1 MTKRKPID
9 SDEIQVFRDAV
20 KDVRP
25 LRHEQ
30 AEPFRQRRRPQA
42 FKPAAAE
49 TEDLQR
55 SFPELLAASQLEAEE
70 YLLFS
75 RPGVQQRL
83 LHDLRRGRIGVEYEL
98 DLHGLTSSH
107 ARAML
112 VDFFSECR
120 RRRIR
125 CVQIVHGKGYGSQD
139 GRSVLKQKLNFWL
152 RQREEVLAFCSALPR
167 DGGSGAMYVLLSRK
181 RSAPSR

>member
-9 SDEIQVFRDAV
+9 SDEIQVFRHAV
-20 KDVRP
+20 KDVEP
-25 LRHEQ
+25 LRHERV
-30 AEPFRQRRRPQA
+30 EPFRQRRRPHVT
-42 FKPAAAE
+42 KSTAAE

-55 SFPELLAASQLEAEE
+55 SFPELLADSQLDAEE
-70 YLLFS
+70 HLLFS

-98 DLHGLTSSH
+98 DLHGLNSSY
-107 ARAML
+107 ARTML
-112 VDFFSECR
+112 VDFLMECL

-125 CVQIVHGKGYGSQD
+125 CVQIVHGKGYGSENRQP
-139 GRSVLKQKLNFWL
+139 VLKQKLNFWL

-181 RSAPSR
+181 RRQPRR